1 MAVPL
6 FSEYGENMTIE
17 ALNQEFTVC
26 RVKSAEDL
34 DLSAEFTFAAHT
46 DGEFSLVCPTGTV
59 PAHTIA
65 REDGWRGMRITGTL
79 DFSLIGILAKI
90 TGILASAGIGIFA
103 VSTYNTDYIFV
114 KAENSDKSLTLLE
127 GNGYAVIR

>member
-34 DLSAEFTFAAHT
+34 DLSAKFTFAAHT
-46 DGEFSLVCPTGTV
+46 DEEFSLVCPTGTV

-65 REDGWRGMRITGTL
+65 REDGWHGMRITGTL

-127 GNGYAVIR
+127 GNGYEVIR

>member
-1 MAVPL
+1 
-6 FSEYGENMTIE
+6 MTIE
-17 ALNQEFTVC
+17 ALKQEFTVC

-46 DGEFSLVCPTGTV
+46 DEEFSLVCPTGNV